1 MKNKFIG
8 YYWSEDDYEDE
19 VWKNAILVV
28 DTNVLLDIY
37 RVSPET
43 SKNLISILKTF
54 AEEDRL
60 WIPYQVA
67 QEYHDELYHVVYS
80 QIKNFDKAYKCL
92 NDFKVNIDQK
102 RNYPF
107 LTKEQNKKVDK
118 MADQIK
124 QIFEKQKSDLNESIK
139 SGSLKSKIA
148 NIFNGRVGEPLND
161 EEIKKIHEEGD
172 KRYAS
177 KIPPGYKDKGK
188 DSNKQYGDLI
198 IWKQIISYAKENNK
212 NIIFVSSD
220 TKEDWYL
227 KEDSQFKVPHPLL
240 FQEFAEETDQ
250 HILIYSLELFLKI
263 VKAKGVADVETA
275 TLDELFNM
283 LLAYEEM
290 RKNEETEY
298 SSNIIDNFIQ
308 KNIDNIS
315 ETNNKVDN
323 TDKNVGSTDS
333 NS

>member
-8 YYWSEDDYEDE
+8 YYWSEDDYENE

-54 AEEDRL
+54 AGEDRL

-107 LTKEQNKKVDK
+107 LTKEQNKKVDE
-118 MADQIK
+118 MVNQIK

-148 NIFNGRVGEPLND
+148 NIFNGRVGKPLSG

-198 IWKQIISYAKENNK
+198 IWKQIISYAKEYNK

-240 FQEFAEETDQ
+240 FQEFAKETDQ